1 VPGPVRCDRV
11 LIGACFGV
19 QLAPGAQVFVDY
31 DVRFGSRLQE
41 HSVSDGLCIH
51 FRLEAGARD
60 PLPP

>member
-19 QLAPGAQVFVDY
+19 QLAPGAKVFVDY

-41 HSVSDGLCIH
+41 HSVSDGLRIH
-51 FRLEAGARD
+51 F
-60 PLPP
+60 